1 MNEIN
6 NRAAICH
13 SCQLEW
19 SKEFMNK
26 DNQGRDI
33 CMNCGE
39 KPKES
44 FKSDTFICEFC
55 YQTKIGH
62 AIFAHVKNMPDKRNS
77 REISKLCSYCSY
89 ARAKKENFYCPRFS
103 SGRDSWD
110 ANLPEFDCFC
120 ERKKY

>member
-1 MNEIN
+1 MDKIN
-6 NRAAICH
+6 NQTSICH

-19 SKEFMNK
+19 GIEFINK
-26 DNQGRDI
+26 NNQGEDI
-33 CMNCGE
+33 CVNCGE

-44 FKSDTFICEFC
+44 VKPDTFACEFC
-55 YQTKIGH
+55 HQTKLGQ
-62 AIFAHVKNMPDKRNS
+62 AIFAHVKNMTDKRDS
-77 REISKLCSYCSY
+77 RQIATLCSYCSY

-110 ANLPEFDCFC
+110 LNVPEFDCFC